1 MMNVL
6 NKIWVGTGYAL
17 VTLSILSL
25 ICKVI
30 VNN

>member
-6 NKIWVGTGYAL
+6 NKIWVGTGYSLVAL
-17 VTLSILSL
+17 GLLSL
-25 ICKVI
+25 ICKLI

>member
-6 NKIWVGTGYAL
+6 NKIWVGTGYTL

-25 ICKVI
+25 ICKLI
-30 VNN
+30 ANS